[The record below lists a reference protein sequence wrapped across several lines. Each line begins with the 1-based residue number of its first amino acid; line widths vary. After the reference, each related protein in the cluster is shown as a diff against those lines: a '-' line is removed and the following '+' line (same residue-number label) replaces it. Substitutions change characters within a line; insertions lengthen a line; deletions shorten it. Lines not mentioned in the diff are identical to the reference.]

1 MKCDLTKG
9 SDGVAFKTNFR
20 RREIKFLITEAEAK
34 EILLFMSDKIVPDA
48 YGKSTVKSLYFDTP
62 SFRLIRRSL
71 EKPIYKEKFRLRCY
85 GDFNDKTKVF
95 AEIKKKYKSVVY
107 KRRIV
112 LNEAEMLSFLEN
124 GPPDGNDPTEKE
136 ISFFFKRY
144 ENLKPAML
152 ISCERE
158 AYFAKNDDGL
168 RFTFDRNIVY
178 RDHDLSLQSE
188 RYGTPVM
195 NEGQVLMEVKAE
207 GALPLWVCRMLSER
221 KMYKQS
227 FSKYG
232 RAYIDTLLKAKIA
245 VQTAKGE

>member
-1 MKCDLTKG
+1 MKCNFKKDG
-9 SDGVAFKTNFR
+9 DGVAFKSNFR

-34 EILLFMSDKIVPDA
+34 EVLEFMANRIVPDS

-62 SFRLIRRSL
+62 TFRLIRRSL

-124 GPPDGNDPTEKE
+124 GPQNGNDPIEKE
-136 ISFFFKRY
+136 IDFFFKRY

-152 ISCERE
+152 VSCERE
-158 AYFAKNDDGL
+158 AYFAKGDDGL
-168 RFTFDRNIVY
+168 RFTFDRNIIY
-178 RDHDLSLQSE
+178 RDYDLSLRSE

-195 NEGQVLMEVKAE
+195 NEGQVLMEIKAE
-207 GALPLWVCRMLSER
+207 AALPLWVCKMLSKR

-232 RAYIDTLLKAKIA
+232 RAYMDTLLKAKTA